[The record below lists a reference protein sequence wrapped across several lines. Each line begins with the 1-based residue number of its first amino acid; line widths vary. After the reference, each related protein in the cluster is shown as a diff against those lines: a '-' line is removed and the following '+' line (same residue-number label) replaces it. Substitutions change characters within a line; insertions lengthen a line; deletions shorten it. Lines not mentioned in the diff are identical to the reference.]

1 MPTLPL
7 STQTFYRLADQTPAA
22 ANIQSVLDAIFT
34 ALGLTTD
41 YRGTSLP
48 STHQWTSVSRYQLA
62 GVTQAVYC
70 SVPSGSPM
78 TVAPKIIFAGAAAGT
93 PTMASPDTFLGSTVM
108 VGINKNAGAF
118 NAWDA
123 AAPFTSGA
131 FSGYWRAAG
140 TALNSASA
148 TIRVYVSQEMIVID
162 GFNSATSHWPLI
174 VGAWVEPYTDDQVN
188 CSDSDGRLYGMM
200 TAGSAAALS
209 NTFLSSGTTFLNHST
224 SSGNAHCCVFQP
236 TTGSLYN
243 CGAEVTMQAVAN
255 LTDQDMASSDIGCP
269 IPVARSTAA
278 TTQNGKRLGRA
289 REIYMLGAVQGGR
302 TRRNGSTD
310 LFHVIGYDSSAADD
324 AICIKAAS

>member
-1 MPTLPL
+1 MATLPL
-7 STQTFYRLADQTPAA
+7 TTQTFYRLADQAPAA
-22 ANIQSVLDAIFT
+22 SNIQSVLDAIFT
-34 ALGLTTD
+34 ALGSAND
-41 YRGTSLP
+41 YRGTALP
-48 STHQWTSVSRYQLA
+48 STHVWTSVSRFQSA

-93 PTMASPDTFLGSTVM
+93 PTMASPDTFLASVVM
-108 VGINKNAGAF
+108 VGINKNAGAY

-131 FSGYWRAAG
+131 FSGYWRAAS
-140 TALNSASA
+140 TAINATTA
-148 TIRVYVSQEMIVID
+148 TIRVYVSQEMIIID
-162 GFNSATSHWPLI
+162 AFSAATSHFPII

-200 TAGSAAALS
+200 TEGSAAALS
-209 NTFLSSGTTFLNHST
+209 NAFLSGGVAFLNHST
-224 SSGNAHCCVFQP
+224 SSGNAHACVFQP
-236 TTGSLYN
+236 TTGSLYA

-255 LTDQDMASSDIGCP
+255 LTDQDMAASDIGCP
-269 IPVARSTAA
+269 IPIARSTAA
-278 TTQNGKRLGRA
+278 TTQNGRRLGRA

-302 TRRNGSTD
+302 TRRNGATD